1 MLGDVLEMIE
11 KIPTCELVDEIV
23 RRGCT
28 KVMVPPYG
36 VGSVRVVDVNEELKF
51 AEHYEGPVVMIV
63 IND

>member
-1 MLGDVLEMIE
+1 M
-11 KIPTCELVDEIV
+11 LVDEIV
-23 RRGCT
+23 RRGYT

-51 AEHYEGPVVMIV
+51 VEHYEGPVVMIV

>member
-23 RRGCT
+23 RRGYT
-28 KVMVPPYG
+28 KVMIPPYG
-36 VGSVRVVDVNEELKF
+36 VGYVWVVVLNEELMF
-51 AEHYEGPVVMIV
+51 VEHYEGPAVMIV

>member
-1 MLGDVLEMIE
+1 MIE
-11 KIPTCELVDEIV
+11 DVPTFELVDELT
-23 RRGCT
+23 RRGYT

-36 VGSVRVVDVNEELKF
+36 VGSVKVVDVNEDLKF

>member
-1 MLGDVLEMIE
+1 MVEMIE
-11 KIPTCELVDEIV
+11 KIPTCELVDELV
-23 RRGCT
+23 RRGYP

-51 AEHYEGPVVMIV
+51 VEHYEGPLVVIV